1 MIRKRS
7 SLIAALMV
15 LAMILSYLPTV
26 TVFAANEVR
35 EGLVIGWPDWD
46 EKGEPHFVPDKEE
59 MSNGLGMDSAHT
71 NYLTIGWAD
80 AKGSI
85 TPLSYGDLDYLS
97 ISYADGKATDY
108 YLNLAMDTRY
118 IEEED
123 QWILDTKEQGIFDI
137 GIPLPGEYI
146 LTYSGPESRGMD
158 ADWIEIRAE
167 YICHH
172 YWYDAKNDEWIE
184 DGRDEQEKTFPLR
197 LL

>member
-46 EKGEPHFVPDKEE
+46 EKGEPHFAPDKEE

-85 TPLSYGDLDYLS
+85 TPLSYGDLDYIYFL
-97 ISYADGKATDY
+97 
-108 YLNLAMDTRY
+108 
-118 IEEED
+118 
-123 QWILDTKEQGIFDI
+123 
-137 GIPLPGEYI
+137 
-146 LTYSGPESRGMD
+146 
-158 ADWIEIRAE
+158 
-167 YICHH
+167 C
-172 YWYDAKNDEWIE
+172 
-184 DGRDEQEKTFPLR
+184 
-197 LL
+197 

>member
-46 EKGEPHFVPDKEE
+46 EKGEPHFAPDKEE
-59 MSNGLGMDSAHT
+59 MSDGLGMDSAHT

-158 ADWIEIRAE
+158 ADWIKIRAE

-172 YWYDAKNDEWIE
+172 
-184 DGRDEQEKTFPLR
+184 
-197 LL
+197 